1 MAWDML
7 KIFSANIFIIRT
19 VSLKAVARCYLQI
32 LHTLGALVTLAPII
46 QYLNCQCRIHFEKH
60 AAAKY
65 FSLKAPLLPNLGA
78 GDLLIWARQIY

>member
-1 MAWDML
+1 MEHD
-7 KIFSANIFIIRT
+7 KNILSKYFHNPYSLQM
-19 VSLKAVARCYLQI
+19 SLKAVARCYL
-32 LHTLGALVTLAPII
+32 HTLRTLVTLSPII

-60 AAAKY
+60 AAEKW

>member
-32 LHTLGALVTLAPII
+32 LHTLGALVTLSQII
-46 QYLNCQCRIHFEKH
+46 QYLISQLSMSYSF
-60 AAAKY
+60 
-65 FSLKAPLLPNLGA
+65 
-78 GDLLIWARQIY
+78 